1 MCGTCDEA
9 YYRYMHRED
18 KGGVGVQA
26 MAVMAI
32 ASVPA
37 ILTTTMLPLTIAAIF
52 LGFPGVLWYRKA
64 RDHRKFLG
72 MMRMRGAL
80 PDTGPQPT
88 ESEIALTKYEAKL
101 ADRRADRIQAT
112 FEASESTHKPD
123 LADGRADE

>member
-1 MCGTCDEA
+1 MCGKCDEA

-18 KGGVGVQA
+18 KGGVGLQA
-26 MAVMAI
+26 MAVMAV

-37 ILTTTMLPLTIAAIF
+37 IITTAMLPLTIAAIF

-64 RDHRKFLG
+64 RDRRKFLG
-72 MMRMRGAL
+72 MMRTRGAL
-80 PDTGPQPT
+80 PDASPPLT
-88 ESEIALTKYEAKL
+88 EDELALVKYEAKL

-123 LADGRADE
+123 LADG